1 MFNKKRELKWKMD
14 FILNILINI
23 ITFIGF
29 LVGGLT
35 IKKEER
41 FLGKVIAILSIV
53 GLSTVGTGL
62 LISGVEEVH
71 TYMYIVLLIEVGL
84 LLASIFMNYLSK
96 RVKSG
101 VLIGICVLV
110 LTVINLFTYI
120 TYVVLT
126 FVQY

>member
-1 MFNKKRELKWKMD
+1 MKWKMD

-71 TYMYIVLLIEVGL
+71 TYMYIVLLIEIGL
-84 LLASIFMNYLSK
+84 LLANIFMNYVSK
-96 RVKSG
+96 RVKSE

-110 LTVINLFTYI
+110 LTVVNLFTYV

-126 FVQY
+126 FVHP

>member
-1 MFNKKRELKWKMD
+1 MD
-14 FILNILINI
+14 FILNILIYI
-23 ITFIGF
+23 IAFICF

-71 TYMYIVLLIEVGL
+71 TYMYIVLLIEIGL

-96 RVKSG
+96 RVKSE
-101 VLIGICVLV
+101 VLIGICVLA
-110 LTVINLFTYI
+110 LTVVNLFTYI

>member
-1 MFNKKRELKWKMD
+1 MD
-14 FILNILINI
+14 FILNILISI
-23 ITFIGF
+23 IAFICF

-71 TYMYIVLLIEVGL
+71 I
-84 LLASIFMNYLSK
+84 
-96 RVKSG
+96 
-101 VLIGICVLV
+101 
-110 LTVINLFTYI
+110 
-120 TYVVLT
+120 YVHCIAN
-126 FVQY
+126 

>member
-1 MFNKKRELKWKMD
+1 MD

-23 ITFIGF
+23 ITFICF

-84 LLASIFMNYLSK
+84 LLANIFMNYVSK
-96 RVKSG
+96 RVKSE

-110 LTVINLFTYI
+110 LTVVNLFTYV

-126 FVQY
+126 FVHP